1 LRDRLPEFGYHA
13 PTSLEEAA
21 SMLSKLSGAV
31 VLQGGTDL
39 MVSIKQKGLR
49 PSHIVSLR
57 NLRGELGKIK
67 ESHGGVRIG
76 AAVTFHDLER
86 SAVIRERFTALHE
99 AVEQIAS
106 YQIRNTATIGG
117 NLCNASPAADS
128 APPLMVFDA
137 KLIVRGMG
145 GKREVPIES
154 FFKGPGK
161 TALNRSDVLT
171 EILIP
176 TPAAESG
183 ASFHKLGRRIS
194 EDISVASAAA
204 CLTMKGGVT
213 SVARIALGSVAP
225 TPMRAHKAE
234 KALVGKRL
242 TNETILEAACAA
254 KEECS
259 PITDLR
265 AGADYRRAMVEV
277 LTRRAIETAFARS
290 RSGAN

>member
-1 LRDRLPEFGYHA
+1 
-13 PTSLEEAA
+13 
-21 SMLSKLSGAV
+21 MSKLSGAV

-67 ESHGGVRIG
+67 ESHDGVRIG
-76 AAVTFHDLER
+76 AAVTFHDLEQ
-86 SAVIRERFTALHE
+86 SAVIRKRFTALHE

-128 APPLMVFDA
+128 APPLMVLDA
-137 KLIVRGMG
+137 KLIVRGVE

-161 TALNRSDVLT
+161 TALSRSDVLT
-171 EILIP
+171 EVLIP

-183 ASFHKLGRRIS
+183 ASFHKLGRRMS

-204 CLTMKGGVT
+204 YLGMKSGVT
-213 SVARIALGSVAP
+213 AVARIALGSVAP
-225 TPMRAHKAE
+225 TPLRAHKAE

-242 TNETILEAACAA
+242 TNETILEAAFAA

-290 RSGAN
+290 RSGAD